1 MDRIRKIFLVSINN
15 IRKWATN
22 PRIYVLFIL
31 ITMFLWSSIRPI
43 LSFSKEMGIRVTPW
57 VFPHL
62 ASSFVGQLILM
73 LGVVLLFCDA
83 PFIDEGQPY
92 FLIRSGRYTWGM
104 GQVFYI
110 MMGMTIYLLIVNFI
124 SILILMPN
132 IFLSTGWGKIL
143 GTLAENHG
151 ESVNEIEYI
160 SKKILLSYTPLKA
173 FVLSF
178 ILEWCAGTALALLM
192 FVINICLN
200 RAAGA
205 TIASLIILLDYA
217 IYSNFPSVKFFYFSP
232 VSLSKLIL
240 IDSKGIS
247 NYPSNEYAYIFF
259 IITIIVLSII
269 SVLSVRRKDIQV
281 QPAV

>member
-1 MDRIRKIFLVSINN
+1 MDRIRKNFLVSINN

-43 LSFSKEMGIRVTPW
+43 LSFSEEMGIRVTPW

-92 FLIRSGRYTWGM
+92 FLIRSGRYIWGM
-104 GQVFYI
+104 GQVLYI
-110 MMGMTIYLLIVNFI
+110 MIGMVIYLLIVNFI

-143 GTLAENHG
+143 GTLAENPDV
-151 ESVNEIEYI
+151 SVYV
-160 SKKILLSYTPLKA
+160 SKRILLSYTPLKA
-173 FVLSF
+173 FLLSF
-178 ILEWCAGTALALLM
+178 ILEWCAGTTLALLM
-192 FVINICLN
+192 FVINVCLN
-200 RAAGA
+200 RAVGA

-217 IYSNFPSVKFFYFSP
+217 IYSNFPSVRFFYFSP
-232 VSLSKLIL
+232 VSLSKLTL

-269 SVLSVRRKDIQV
+269 SILSVRKKDIQV
-281 QPAV
+281 QPVV